1 MKIEEIINK
10 IVWYVPFRK
19 KRDLLRNE
27 LNQLIND
34 IIKEKNKAIE
44 EKNKAI
50 EEKNKAI
57 EEKKKNYEQL
67 NKKIDDINGKIYAF
81 NKDLNNRFLSLRKEI
96 SLLELRN
103 KARMQI
109 LSLGDEQIIKETRKE
124 KLIVSLT
131 TFPQRIYDIDV
142 VLFSLLNQTVKP
154 DKIILWLSREE
165 FPNLEQDIP
174 VHILNMKKFGI
185 DIEFCNNLYSYNKI
199 IHSLKKYP
207 NDLIV
212 VADDDVYY
220 EYNWLEKLYNAY
232 LENPNYIHCHRAHK
246 IQFDEDGNILPYTK
260 WIECVESGNTNISFS
275 NFITNV
281 GGVLYKLEF
290 LYKDVFNDKLF
301 MELCPK
307 ADDIWCW
314 AMAVLNGTKIHVVKD
329 NINKIIE
336 VGYDYYVKLW
346 HVNKLQNFNDVQ
358 LNNVFDYYGDKLKN
372 KINI

>member
-1 MKIEEIINK
+1 MNTKFTALK
-10 IVWYVPFRK
+10 
-19 KRDLLRNE
+19 
-27 LNQLIND
+27 
-34 IIKEKNKAIE
+34 
-44 EKNKAI
+44 
-50 EEKNKAI
+50 
-57 EEKKKNYEQL
+57 
-67 NKKIDDINGKIYAF
+67 
-81 NKDLNNRFLSLRKEI
+81 KEI
-96 SLLELRN
+96 FFLELRN
-103 KARMQI
+103 KARMQM
-109 LSLGDEQIIKETRKE
+109 LSLGDEQIIKEIRKE

-165 FPNLEQDIP
+165 FPNLEKDIP
-174 VHILNMKKFGI
+174 PYILNMQKFGI

-232 LENPNYIHCHRAHK
+232 LENPNYIHCHRVHK
-246 IQFDEDGNILPYTK
+246 IEFDENGNVLPYNK
-260 WIECVESGNTNISFS
+260 WTQCLESSNANISFD

-281 GGVLYKLEF
+281 GGALYKLEL
-290 LYKDVFNDKLF
+290 LYKDIFNDKLF

-314 AMAVLNGTKIHVVKD
+314 AMAVLNGTKINVVKD
-329 NINKIIE
+329 NIRRITELNYE
-336 VGYDYYVKLW
+336 HYVKLW
-346 HVNKLQNFNDVQ
+346 QVNVKQNFNDVQ
-358 LNNVFDYYGDKLKN
+358 LNNVLNYYGDLLRS
-372 KINI
+372 KINNE